1 MWVWSD
7 MLHLCPQA
15 VLMIRNVNRFIDV
28 AGAWVSQGD
37 GGSHSLGWLQGPEE
51 AEEDQEGS
59 QAPLLG

>member
-1 MWVWSD
+1 MY
-7 MLHLCPQA
+7 
-15 VLMIRNVNRFIDV
+15 I

-37 GGSHSLGWLQGPEE
+37 GGPHSLGWLQGPEE